1 MYSVKNLLKINGLTF
16 VELIISISIGSI
28 LITLGIPA
36 FIKWTQDTAIRSQA
50 EQLQA
55 AIMTT
60 RSYAVSRNERVKLQF
75 TDKNG
80 LASWKIG
87 CVRVSVNCPEI
98 IESKLFSE
106 NNPIRIG
113 VNTSDTN
120 TEIDTALSIGS
131 GLPAVI
137 SYSAQGAAL
146 NQIIDNE
153 ITRLDVMHSMSSKAQ
168 RLIIKIEMSG
178 EVTICNPSIKK
189 PKSGS
194 C

>member
-1 MYSVKNLLKINGLTF
+1 MYSVKNPLKINGLTF
-16 VELIISISIGSI
+16 IELIISISIASI

>member
-16 VELIISISIGSI
+16 VELIISISIASI
-28 LITLGIPA
+28 LIALGIPA

-113 VNTSDTN
+113 INTSDTN

-146 NQIIDNE
+146 NQII
-153 ITRLDVMHSMSSKAQ
+153 
-168 RLIIKIEMSG
+168 
-178 EVTICNPSIKK
+178 
-189 PKSGS
+189 
-194 C
+194 

>member
-16 VELIISISIGSI
+16 VELIISISIASI
-28 LITLGIPA
+28 LIALGVPA

-131 GLPAVI
+131 DLPAVI

-153 ITRLDVMHSMSSKAQ
+153 ITRLDVIHSMSSKAQ

>member
-16 VELIISISIGSI
+16 VELIISISIASI

-36 FIKWTQDTAIRSQA
+36 FIKWTQETAIRSQA

-178 EVTICNPSIKK
+178 EVTICNLSIKK

>member
-1 MYSVKNLLKINGLTF
+1 MYTIKNPLKINGLTF
-16 VELIISISIGSI
+16 VELIISISIASI
-28 LITLGIPA
+28 LIALGIPG

-98 IESKLFSE
+98 IESKVFSE

-113 VNTSDTN
+113 INTSDTN
-120 TEIDTALSIGS
+120 AEIDTVLSIGS

-153 ITRLDVMHSMSSKAQ
+153 ITRLDVIHSMSSKAQ

-178 EVTICNPSIKK
+178 EVTICNPNIKK

>member
-1 MYSVKNLLKINGLTF
+1 MCTVKNPLKMNGLTF
-16 VELIISISIGSI
+16 VELIISISIASI

-36 FIKWTQDTAIRSQA
+36 FIKWTQETAIRSQA

-60 RSYAVSRNERVKLQF
+60 RSYAVSRNERVKFQF
-75 TDKNG
+75 TDNKG

-98 IESKLFSE
+98 IDSKFFSE
-106 NNPIRIG
+106 SNPIRIG
-113 VNTSDTN
+113 ANTSDTN

>member
-1 MYSVKNLLKINGLTF
+1 MYSVKNPLKINGLTF
-16 VELIISISIGSI
+16 IELIISISIASI

-75 TDKNG
+75 IDNTG
-80 LASWKIG
+80 LASWEIG

-120 TEIDTALSIGS
+120 TEIDTALSKGS

>member
-1 MYSVKNLLKINGLTF
+1 MNGLTF
-16 VELIISISIGSI
+16 IELIISISIASI

-36 FIKWTQDTAIRSQA
+36 FIKWTQETAIRSQA

-55 AIMTT
+55 AILAT
-60 RSYAVSRNERVKLQF
+60 RSYAVSRNEGVRLGF
-75 TDKNG
+75 TETTG
-80 LASWKIG
+80 IASWRIG
-87 CVRVSVNCPEI
+87 CIRVSINCPEI
-98 IESKLFSE
+98 IESKSVSE

-113 VNTSDTN
+113 VKTSAKDI
-120 TEIDTALSIGS
+120 EINTALNIGD
-131 GLPAVI
+131 GLPAEI
-137 SYSAQGAAL
+137 SYGAQGAAL

-153 ITRLDVMHSMSSKAQ
+153 ITRIDVMHSMSSKAQ

-178 EVTICNPSIKK
+178 EVTVCNPNIKK

>member
-16 VELIISISIGSI
+16 IELIISISIASI
-28 LITLGIPA
+28 LIALGIPA

-178 EVTICNPSIKK
+178 EVIICNPSIKK

>member
-1 MYSVKNLLKINGLTF
+1 MYSVKNPLKINGLTF
-16 VELIISISIGSI
+16 IELIISISIGSI
-28 LITLGIPA
+28 LITLGIPE

-55 AIMTT
+55 AIMAT

-75 TDKNG
+75 KDNKG
-80 LASWKIG
+80 LASWEIG
-87 CVRVSVNCPEI
+87 CVRISVNCPEI

-120 TEIDTALSIGS
+120 MEIDAVLSIGS

-137 SYSAQGAAL
+137 SYSAQRAAL

-153 ITRLDVMHSMSSKAQ
+153 ITRLDVMHSMSAKAQ

-178 EVTICNPSIKK
+178 EITICNPNIKK

>member
-1 MYSVKNLLKINGLTF
+1 MNGLTF
-16 VELIISISIGSI
+16 VELIISISIASI

-36 FIKWTQDTAIRSQA
+36 FVKWTQDTAIRSQA

-55 AIMTT
+55 AILTT
-60 RSYAVSRNERVKLQF
+60 RSYAVSRNERVRLEF
-75 TDKNG
+75 TENSG

-87 CVRVSVNCPEI
+87 CVRVSENCPEI
-98 IESKLFSE
+98 IDSKLFSE

-120 TEIDTALSIGS
+120 TEIDTALSMGS

-153 ITRLDVMHSMSSKAQ
+153 ITRLDVMHNANAKAQ

-178 EVTICNPSIKK
+178 EVTICNPNIKK
-189 PKSGS
+189 PRSGS

>member
-1 MYSVKNLLKINGLTF
+1 MCTVKKLLKISGLTF
-16 VELIISISIGSI
+16 VELIVAISIASI
-28 LITLGIPA
+28 LIALAIPA
-36 FIKWTQDTAIRSQA
+36 FVKWIQDAAIRSQA

-55 AIMTT
+55 AILTT
-60 RSYAVSRNERVKLQF
+60 RSYAVARNERVKLQF
-75 TDKNG
+75 TDIKG

-87 CVRVSVNCPEI
+87 CVRVSANCPEI

-106 NNPIRIG
+106 NYPIRIG
-113 VNTSDTN
+113 VITSDKN
-120 TEIDTALSIGS
+120 TEIDTAISIGS

-137 SYSAQGAAL
+137 SYGAQGAAL

-153 ITRLDVMHSMSSKAQ
+153 ITRLDVMHSMNSKAQ

-178 EVTICNPSIKK
+178 EVAICNPSIQK
-189 PKSGS
+189 PKPGS